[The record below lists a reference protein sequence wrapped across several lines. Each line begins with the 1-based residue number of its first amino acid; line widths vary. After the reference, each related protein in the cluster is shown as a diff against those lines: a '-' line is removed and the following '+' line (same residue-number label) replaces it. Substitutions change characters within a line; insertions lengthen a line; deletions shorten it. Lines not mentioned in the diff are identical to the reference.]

1 MRFCLTIILN
11 VEVNFIYI
19 NIENILKTYVS
30 YNCEIVVIF
39 DENFVLTYLKN
50 DKIENSPNFLQVL

>member
-1 MRFCLTIILN
+1 MRYCLTIILN

>member
-1 MRFCLTIILN
+1 MRYCLTIILN

-19 NIENILKTYVS
+19 NIGNILKTYVS
-30 YNCEIVVIF
+30 YNCEIIVIF

-50 DKIENSPNFLQVL
+50 DKIENSLNFL

>member
-1 MRFCLTIILN
+1 MRYCLTIILN

-19 NIENILKTYVS
+19 NIGNILKTYVS
-30 YNCEIVVIF
+30 YNCKIIVIF
-39 DENFVLTYLKN
+39 DENFVLTYFKN

>member
-1 MRFCLTIILN
+1 MRYCLTIILN

-19 NIENILKTYVS
+19 NIGNILKTYVS
-30 YNCEIVVIF
+30 YNCKIIVIF

>member
-1 MRFCLTIILN
+1 MRYCLTIILN

-19 NIENILKTYVS
+19 NIGNILKTYVS
-30 YNCEIVVIF
+30 YNCKIIVIS